1 MDPSCL
7 VEFGTRYFEKGFTN
21 LFDEHKV
28 ANTRYRRKFKVDKG
42 IFLDFVYESPPM
54 TNKTILQS

>member
-1 MDPSCL
+1 
-7 VEFGTRYFEKGFTN
+7 VEFGIGYFQEGFAN

-28 ANTRYRRKFKVDKG
+28 VNTRYRRKFKVYKE